1 MRLDARR
8 ALFPIWAWK
17 GLLMSNQRRE
27 ILCIDDDAQGLK
39 VRGILLESMGYK
51 VLTEPDAE
59 QGLRVFREHEVDAV
73 VMDYQMPGMSG
84 GDAAVEMKRLRPEV
98 PVLILS
104 ALPWLPDGAPSEA
117 IDGFIQK
124 GEPLGVLAGR
134 IEQAIS
140 GHDDEPDA
148 AQTVGDAIEDFV
160 GHVTQSLRK
169 KVQVH

>member
-1 MRLDARR
+1 
-8 ALFPIWAWK
+8 
-17 GLLMSNQRRE
+17 MSSQRRE
-27 ILCIDDDAQGLK
+27 ILCIDDDAQSLK

-59 QGLRVFREHEVDAV
+59 HGLRAFREHDVDAV

-84 GDAAVEMKRLRPEV
+84 GAAAVEMKRLRPEV

-104 ALPWLPDGAPSEA
+104 ALPWLPDDAPSEA

-134 IEQAIS
+134 IEQVMS
-140 GHDDEPDA
+140 GHDGESSMA
-148 AQTVGDAIEDFV
+148 ETVGGAIGNFIGHIADA
-160 GHVTQSLRK
+160 LRK
-169 KVQVH
+169 KVPAQ